1 MCLCCIQN
9 ILQVSSYHISCISSS
24 QVLASVTQETHM
36 ALPRWGED
44 GVGRSAVNTCA
55 PSYFLSEMRDPALA
69 EARPVGPDTFA
80 RLAER
85 MGEYCQIS
93 AFTNI
98 YIHVNTGIKYVKSE
112 QNAEDEVILTCI
124 I

>member
-1 MCLCCIQN
+1 
-9 ILQVSSYHISCISSS
+9 
-24 QVLASVTQETHM
+24 M

-80 RLAER
+80 RLGR
-85 MGEYCQIS
+85 TNGGILP
-93 AFTNI
+93 NI
-98 YIHVNTGIKYVKSE
+98 YFYKY
-112 QNAEDEVILTCI
+112 LHTC
-124 I
+124 